1 MALYHDLMLTSL
13 LDSAL
18 NVGDMI
24 WRIAT
29 RAGRRVRRPILI
41 TVGGLIALF
50 LLIALLQSGIGVD
63 SDETITDRQRP
74 EIVGD

>member
-18 NVGDMI
+18 NVGDML
-24 WRIAT
+24 WRAVA